1 MENVGSLLVDA
12 AALMLTGMAVVFI
25 FLTIL
30 VYLVR
35 LMSKLVPEE
44 VPEPISTPKQ
54 NNKVQPNASAV
65 SPKVVA
71 AISAAVHQYRTS
83 TAKQQ
88 LNGLKGVNEHV

>member
-1 MENVGSLLVDA
+1 MDNIGSLLVDA
-12 AALMLTGMAVVFI
+12 ATLMITGMTVVFL

-44 VPEPISTPKQ
+44 VPEPIVTPNQ
-54 NNKVQPNASAV
+54 NNKVQTPSSVV
-65 SPKVVA
+65 SPKVAA

-83 TAKQQ
+83 AAK
-88 LNGLKGVNEHV
+88 

>member
-1 MENVGSLLVDA
+1 MDNIGSLLVDA
-12 AALMLTGMAVVFI
+12 ATLMATGMVVVFL

-35 LMSKLVPEE
+35 LMSSLVPEE
-44 VPEPISTPKQ
+44 TPEPIATPNQ
-54 NNKVQPNASAV
+54 NNRAQAPSSAV

-83 TAKQQ
+83 TAK
-88 LNGLKGVNEHV
+88 

>member
-1 MENVGSLLVDA
+1 MDNIGSLLVDA
-12 AALMLTGMAVVFI
+12 ATLMITGMTVVFL

-44 VPEPISTPKQ
+44 VPEPIVTPNQ
-54 NNKVQPNASAV
+54 NNKVQTPSSVV

-83 TAKQQ
+83 AAK
-88 LNGLKGVNEHV
+88 

>member
-1 MENVGSLLVDA
+1 MTKKGRNMTNIGSLLGDA
-12 AALMLTGMAVVFI
+12 AALMFTGMAVVFV

-44 VPEPISTPKQ
+44 VPEPIAVPTKIKTQQFPS
-54 NNKVQPNASAV
+54 NGV
-65 SPKVVA
+65 SPSVVA

-83 TAKQQ
+83 AAK
-88 LNGLKGVNEHV
+88 

>member
-1 MENVGSLLVDA
+1 MDNIGSLLLDA
-12 AALMLTGMAVVFI
+12 ATLMLTGMAVVFI

-35 LMSKLVPEE
+35 LMSKLVPQE
-44 VPEPISTPKQ
+44 VPEPIVTPIQ
-54 NNKVQPNASAV
+54 NNKVQSPSSAV

-83 TAKQQ
+83 TAK
-88 LNGLKGVNEHV
+88 